1 MVLKGLASFCINAT
15 MIILSTEAGQVPSR
29 FIMGTNF
36 SGICDWGTEPVWKDF
51 MKQSRTWC
59 PQRSGMEWG
68 QGWPLAVDSLNWI
81 TRLDAGQTAD
91 CPLFGSTSENWTS
104 MHPDST
110 YFVLYEGQGS
120 VGFSNAANYSI
131 ISPGRIK
138 LQAKSNATPFL
149 QLTATTPDDYIRNI
163 RIVSSGNEASYLS
176 QPWDE
181 RFLKRWKQFPVI
193 RFMDWMSTNN
203 SPVSSW
209 NQRTRPNSQTQAM
222 ESGVALEYMIDYCNR
237 TLTHPWFCIPHL
249 ADDDYIRAF
258 AAMVR
263 DSLDPRLKCYIE
275 FSNECW
281 NSMFSQTD
289 YCDSMG
295 VREGLGTTNA
305 PWEAGWRW
313 YGRRSKQ
320 IFSIFEQVFGS
331 PDRIVRVI
339 ASQMNSYVT
348 EQKLSQDS
356 VYLKANAVA
365 IAPYF
370 GGRFDAAET
379 QNTVQNWT
387 VDQLLDSC
395 LADIHGGV
403 RNAIQDHL
411 DLIKQYNDR
420 GASLKLV
427 AYEGGQH
434 LVGASGAE
442 NNQKLTD
449 LFIAANRA
457 ARMYDLYIDYF
468 EQWAGMGGTVF
479 CQFSSLCTPS
489 KWGSWCALE
498 TIDQDTSA
506 APKYR
511 ALMEM
516 IRRYPP
522 PDVRVIR
529 PISSLRRAQRPNV
542 VITGN
547 RLKISGTSGTEWTV
561 MRLDGSVVQRL
572 YSDRSMTIGP
582 PLNPGIYIVRAKQNG
597 RTVLERKAVSMR
609 H

>member
-1 MVLKGLASFCINAT
+1 
-15 MIILSTEAGQVPSR
+15 
-29 FIMGTNF
+29 MGTNF
-36 SGICDWGTEPVWKDF
+36 SGICDWGTEQVWKDY

-59 PQRSGMEWG
+59 PQRSGMNWG
-68 QGWPLAVDSLNWI
+68 EGWPLAVDSLNWI
-81 TRLDAGQTAD
+81 TKLDAGQTAD
-91 CPLFGSTSENWTS
+91 CPLFGSTSGNWTS

-110 YFVLYEGQGS
+110 YYVLYDGQGS
-120 VGFSNAANYSI
+120 ISFFNADSFSVV
-131 ISPGRIK
+131 SPGRIK
-138 LQAKSNATPFL
+138 LKSKADAAPFL
-149 QLTATTPDDYIRNI
+149 QLTSTTPDDYIRNI
-163 RIVSSGNEASYLS
+163 RIVSGGNENSYLS

-181 RFLKRWKQFPVI
+181 PFLKRWKNFPVV

-203 SPVSSW
+203 STVSTW
-209 NQRTRPNSQTQAM
+209 KDRNRPNSQTQAM
-222 ESGVALEYMIDYCNR
+222 SSGVALEYMIDYCNR
-237 TLTHPWFCIPHL
+237 TLTEPWFCIPHL

-258 AAMVR
+258 AAIVR

-281 NSMFSQTD
+281 NSMFDQTS

-295 VREGLGTTNA
+295 VVQGLGTSNA

-320 IFSIFEQVFGS
+320 IFSIFEQVYGS
-331 PDRIVRVI
+331 TNRLVRVI

-348 EQKLSQDS
+348 DQKLGQDS
-356 VYLKANAVA
+356 VYLKTDAVA

-379 QNTVQNWT
+379 QNTIQNWT

-403 RNAIQDHL
+403 RKAIQDHL
-411 DLIKQYNDR
+411 DLIKQYNNR

-434 LVGASGAE
+434 LVGTGGAE

-457 ARMYDLYIDYF
+457 PRMYDLYIDYF
-468 EQWAGMGGTVF
+468 EQWASMGGTVF

-498 TIDQDTSA
+498 NVDQDSST

-522 PDVRVIR
+522 PPVRVAR
-529 PISSLRRAQRPNV
+529 SKSSPMPASLPNV
-542 VITGN
+542 TLVGN
-547 RLKISGTSGTEWTV
+547 RLKFSGTSNTEWVV
-561 MRLDGSVVQRL
+561 MRLDGSVVQRINSGKAL
-572 YSDRSMTIGP
+572 TIGL
-582 PLNPGIYIVRAKQNG
+582 PLCSGVYLVRAELRG
-597 RTVLERKAVSMR
+597 TRVFERTIVLIRR
-609 H
+609 